1 MALARKRAKEKQD
14 SFSNLDTM
22 INSGDQA
29 SAYEGLQLY
38 RSRSNRAKQKKDI
51 DGAIRIAA
59 QGSKSLLGNGYDK
72 AGHELAMVVLELLEE
87 NNRDLDPDIR
97 SYIVE
102 IDEAFECSSPSRLA
116 FLKAC
121 VKWSVANGQR
131 KLGDPLVHSRLA
143 LCMMDTDQTR
153 LGMYHFAA
161 GECPGLLIDKLFVP
175 SYMDTKEG
183 EVERDRLLCLAIL
196 YYLSLENLRDAH
208 ELIQSYRK
216 ALKGHGKKDYHSD
229 LVSFSDYITQTARRD
244 ALPLF
249 KKLCNTYSSALEF
262 DPVIPSLLTGPVGQR
277 IFGLEPPKANMMDL
291 LQGMFR

>member
-1 MALARKRAKEKQD
+1 MALAKKRAKEKQD
-14 SFSNLDTM
+14 SCSNLDTM
-22 INSGDQA
+22 ITSGDQA
-29 SAYEGLQLY
+29 TAYEGLQLY
-38 RSRSNRAKQKKDI
+38 RSRSNRAKQKKDF

-59 QGSKSLLGNGYDK
+59 QGSKSLLSNSYDT

-87 NNRDLDPDIR
+87 SNKDLDPDIR
-97 SYIVE
+97 AYIVE
-102 IDEAFECSSPSRLA
+102 IDEAFEASSPSRLA

-143 LCMMDTDQTR
+143 LCMMDTNQTR

-175 SYMDTKEG
+175 FYMDTAEG
-183 EVERDRLLCLAIL
+183 ELERDRLLCLAVL

-208 ELIQSYRK
+208 ELVQLYRK
-216 ALKGHGKKDYHSD
+216 ALKGHGKKDYHSA
-229 LVSFSDYITQTARRD
+229 LLSFSDYLTQTARRD

-262 DPVIPSLLTGPVGQR
+262 DPVIPSLLTGPIGQR
-277 IFGLEPPKANMMDL
+277 LFNLEPPKANMMDL
-291 LQGMFR
+291 LQGMLR

>member
-1 MALARKRAKEKQD
+1 M
-14 SFSNLDTM
+14 
-22 INSGDQA
+22 
-29 SAYEGLQLY
+29 QLY

>member
-1 MALARKRAKEKQD
+1 MALAKKRAKEKQD
-14 SFSNLDTM
+14 SCSNLDKM
-22 INSGDQA
+22 IKSGDQA
-29 SAYEGLQLY
+29 TAYEGLQLY

-51 DGAIRIAA
+51 DGAIQIAA
-59 QGSKSLLGNGYDK
+59 QGSKSLLASGYDT
-72 AGHELAMVVLELLEE
+72 AGHELAMVVLDLLEE
-87 NNRDLDPDIR
+87 NNRDLDPDLRIH
-97 SYIVE
+97 IVE
-102 IDEAFECSSPSRLA
+102 IDEAFAPSSPSRMA

-143 LCMMDTDQTR
+143 LCMMDTNQTR

-161 GECPGLLIDKLFVP
+161 GECPLLLVDKLFVP
-175 SYMDTKEG
+175 TYMDSKEG
-183 EVERDRLLCLAIL
+183 ELERDRLFCLAVL

-208 ELIQSYRK
+208 ELVQLYRK
-216 ALKGHGKKDYHSD
+216 ALKGHGRKDYHSE
-229 LVSFSDYITQTARRD
+229 LLSFSDYITQTSRRD

-249 KKLCNTYSSALEF
+249 KKLCNAYSSVLEF
-262 DPVIPSLLTGPVGQR
+262 DPVIPSLLTGPIGQR